1 MHAACICSVHDG
13 KIHALSMCLFN
24 YLHVACLQQGCK
36 CAVYVHACVW
46 HACMQCAACT
56 CVWCAFICHIGM
68 PGRVY
73 SASALHVAKLSYHI
87 ECKISLN
94 YIVHNVKFGKF

>member
-1 MHAACICSVHDG
+1 
-13 KIHALSMCLFN
+13 MCLFN

-36 CAVYVHACVW
+36 CAVYVHECGW
-46 HACMQCAACT
+46 HACMQCAART
-56 CVWCAFICHIGM
+56 CVWCAFMWHIGM

-73 SASALHVAKLSYHI
+73 SASALHVAKQSYYI

-94 YIVHNVKFGKF
+94 YIVHNVKSGKFYTI